1 MRSREKCLYINS
13 CTDFTRDGGL
23 MLGGPVLSPVVNP
36 YTVGFDVLP
45 EFIVTHKSPRQRL
58 NLQRRYRKNDIFFKN
73 IV

>member
-1 MRSREKCLYINS
+1 
-13 CTDFTRDGGL
+13 